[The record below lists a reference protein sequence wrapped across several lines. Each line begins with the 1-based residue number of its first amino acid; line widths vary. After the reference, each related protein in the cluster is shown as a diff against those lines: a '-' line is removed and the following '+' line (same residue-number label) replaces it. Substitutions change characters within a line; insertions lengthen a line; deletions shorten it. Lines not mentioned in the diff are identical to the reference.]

1 MELRKLF
8 RAGNSLVVSLPRAVI
23 TAMGLEEGSR
33 LILTYERDR
42 RALVLEPLR
51 EDLIEIAR
59 EVIDEYRPFLESDH
73 PAASAGGTVPTPH
86 RDG

>member
-8 RAGNSLVVSLPRAVI
+8 RAGNSLVVSLPRDVI
-23 TAMGLEEGSR
+23 AAMGLEEGSR

-42 RALVLEPLR
+42 RALILEPLR

-59 EVIDEYRPFLESDH
+59 EVIDEYRPFVESDH
-73 PAASAGGTVPTPH
+73 PAG
-86 RDG
+86 